1 MNCQN
6 SQVSVGLF
14 LWNLIKLAIILPLI
28 LWLLSK
34 QDMVRDTYEFITET
48 LPYLLRLAFSAR

>member
-48 LPYLLRLAFSAR
+48 LPYLFSLAFAR

>member
-14 LWNLIKLAIILPLI
+14 LWNLIKLAIILPLM

-48 LPYLLRLAFSAR
+48 LPYLFSLAFAR

>member
-34 QDMVRDTYEFITET
+34 QDMVRDTYEFFTET
-48 LPYLLRLAFSAR
+48 LPYLFSIAFAR

>member
-1 MNCQN
+1 MDCKN

-48 LPYLLRLAFSAR
+48 LPDLFRLLFFR

>member
-48 LPYLLRLAFSAR
+48 LPYLFSIAFAR